1 MILTDRYLN
10 FSSEKATTFQALERI
25 FINQPDAFL

>member
-10 FSSEKATTFQALERI
+10 FSSKKATNFQAFARI

>member
-1 MILTDRYLN
+1 MSQTDRYFI
-10 FSSEKATTFQALERI
+10 FSNEKATTFESIARI